1 MDATLKPAPSA
12 SIKITQRLTARVVVV
27 FIRCSSFVVCGYF
40 LSVRLAT
47 VAGAVVKRL
56 YVWRMGKNGM
66 KRSERIDRVEL
77 MRTFVRIVEAGSLS
91 AAARQLATTQAT
103 VSRRLQS
110 LETMLGVRLMLRTT
124 HTTRLTDDGERCYQ
138 HARRVIDSWLALE
151 DEVGQTE
158 DEPVGVLRVRAPHA
172 FGQDQLLKPLTE
184 FLQRYPQLSV
194 EWMLNDRSVDFLG
207 DNLDCAIRV
216 GVEVDPATVSVL
228 LAEVPR
234 SVVASPELLARYP
247 AVKTPK
253 DLQQLPWIAISSFYQ
268 RHVELFHDASSAPA
282 RVTITP
288 RLSTDSLYVARNTAF
303 TGLGVAVV
311 SSWTVQDDIQE
322 GRLVHLLPE
331 WQPAALPVHL
341 VYPWSRYYPARL
353 RRFLELMRQIMPEV
367 TGMRKPLQQ
376 P

>member
-1 MDATLKPAPSA
+1 M
-12 SIKITQRLTARVVVV
+12 
-27 FIRCSSFVVCGYF
+27 
-40 LSVRLAT
+40 
-47 VAGAVVKRL
+47 VKRL
-56 YVWRMGKNGM
+56 YVKRMTDKNM
-66 KRSERIDRVEL
+66 KRVERIDRVEL

-91 AAARQLATTQAT
+91 GAARQLATTQAT

-110 LETMLGVRLMLRTT
+110 LETLLGARLLLRTT
-124 HTTRLTDDGERCYQ
+124 HATKLTDDGERCYQ

-151 DEVGQTE
+151 DEIGQTE

-194 EWMLNDRSVDFLG
+194 EWMLNDKSVDFLS

-216 GVEVDPATVSVL
+216 GADVDPATVSAL

-234 SVVASPELLARYP
+234 CVVASPALLARFTP
-247 AVKTPK
+247 VKTPE
-253 DLQQLPWIAISSFYQ
+253 DLQVLPWIAINTFYQ
-268 RHVELFHDASSAPA
+268 RHVDLQEESTGQSA
-282 RVTITP
+282 RISITP
-288 RLSTDSLYVARNTAF
+288 RLSTDSLYVARNTVL

-311 SSWTVQDDIQE
+311 SSWTVQEDIQE
-322 GRLVHLLPE
+322 GRLIHLLPE

-353 RRFLELMRQIMPEV
+353 RRFLEMMKQVMPGIA
-367 TGMRKPLQQ
+367 GMRKPVNG
-376 P
+376 

>member
-1 MDATLKPAPSA
+1 M
-12 SIKITQRLTARVVVV
+12 
-27 FIRCSSFVVCGYF
+27 
-40 LSVRLAT
+40 
-47 VAGAVVKRL
+47 VKRL
-56 YVWRMGKNGM
+56 YVKRMTDKNM
-66 KRSERIDRVEL
+66 KRVERIDRVEL

-91 AAARQLATTQAT
+91 GAARQLATTQAT

-110 LETMLGVRLMLRTT
+110 LETLLGARLLLRTT
-124 HTTRLTDDGERCYQ
+124 HATKLTDDGERCYQ

-151 DEVGQTE
+151 DEIGQTE

-194 EWMLNDRSVDFLG
+194 EWMLNDKSVDFLS

-216 GVEVDPATVSVL
+216 GADVDPATVSVL

-234 SVVASPELLARYP
+234 CVVASPALLARFTP
-247 AVKTPK
+247 VKTPE
-253 DLQQLPWIAISSFYQ
+253 DLQVLPWIAINTFYQ
-268 RHVELFHDASSAPA
+268 RHVDLQEESTGQSA
-282 RVTITP
+282 RISITP
-288 RLSTDSLYVARNTAF
+288 RLSTDSLYVARNTVL

-311 SSWTVQDDIQE
+311 SSWTVQEDIQE
-322 GRLVHLLPE
+322 GRLIHLLPE

-353 RRFLELMRQIMPEV
+353 RRFLEMMKQVMPGIA
-367 TGMRKPLQQ
+367 GMRKPVNG
-376 P
+376 

>member
-1 MDATLKPAPSA
+1 
-12 SIKITQRLTARVVVV
+12 
-27 FIRCSSFVVCGYF
+27 
-40 LSVRLAT
+40 
-47 VAGAVVKRL
+47 
-56 YVWRMGKNGM
+56 
-66 KRSERIDRVEL
+66 

-91 AAARQLATTQAT
+91 AAARQLSTTQAT

-110 LETMLGVRLMLRTT
+110 LETLLGVRLLLRTT

-172 FGQDQLLKPLTE
+172 FGQDQLLQPLTA

-194 EWMLNDRSVDFLG
+194 EWMLNDKSVDFLG

-216 GVEVDPATVSVL
+216 GAEVDPATVSVL

-234 SVVASPELLARYP
+234 SVVASPELLERFP
-247 AVKTPK
+247 AIKTPD
-253 DLQQLPWIAISSFYQ
+253 DLQALPWIAISTFYQ
-268 RHVELFHDASSAPA
+268 RHVELFKGGTTIPA
-282 RVTITP
+282 RIAITP
-288 RLSTDSLYVARNTAF
+288 RVSTDSLYVARNTAL

-311 SSWTVQDDIQE
+311 SSWTVKEDIQA
-322 GRLVHLLPE
+322 GRLVHILPE

-353 RRFLELMRQIMPEV
+353 RRFLEMMRQVMPEIA
-367 TGMRKPLQQ
+367 GMRKPEK
-376 P
+376 